1 MNRPFIFGITA
12 SGESFTDR
20 KRETERLLAN
30 FLHGVN
36 TIVISPRRWGKTS
49 LVKKAGEL
57 AMQQN
62 VCVVHIDIFSCRTEN
77 DFFEAYATAV
87 VKQTSSR
94 WEEWVENT
102 KNFLSRIVPKI
113 VIGADPVNDFS
124 LSFELKL
131 NDPAGTD
138 ILQLPEKIA
147 LAKNKHIVVCID
159 EFQQVA
165 DIGDSKSFQKKLRS
179 VWQLQKHVSYCLYGS
194 KKHLMSE
201 LFDSQ
206 SLPFYKFGDVLYLQ
220 KISKQDWV
228 PFIRERFESSGKT
241 ISEKFAGQI
250 CDWVENQ
257 SFYVQQ
263 LSWLVWLRTEGEVG
277 EEELSNGLEDL
288 LDQSILLYQKET
300 EGLSAYQMNFMKAL
314 ADGVHTGFSTK
325 ATIDKYNLGS
335 SANVNK
341 LKKMLLKKELID
353 LSGSTVAFLDPVYG
367 LWFRKEVLKLSYLQ

>member
-57 AMQQN
+57 ARQQN
-62 VCVVHIDIFSCRTEN
+62 ACVVYLDIFSCRTEN
-77 DFFEAYATAV
+77 DFFEVYATAI

-94 WEEWVENT
+94 WEEWVENAKT
-102 KNFLSRIVPKI
+102 FLSRIVPKI

-124 LSFELKL
+124 LTFDLKP

-147 LAKNKHIVVCID
+147 KAKNKHIVVCID

-165 DIGDSKSFQKKLRS
+165 DIGDSKSFQKHLRS
-179 VWQLQKHVSYCLYGS
+179 VWQLQQHVSYCLYGS

-220 KISKQDWV
+220 KILKQDWV
-228 PFIRERFESSGKT
+228 PFIQERFEISGKT
-241 ISEKFAGQI
+241 ISGKFAGQI

-263 LSWLVWLRTEGEVG
+263 LSWLVWLRTEREVG

-288 LDQSILLYQKET
+288 LDQNILLYQKET
-300 EGLSAYQMNFMKAL
+300 DGLSAYQMNFLKAL
-314 ADGVHTGFSTK
+314 AGGAHTGFSTK

-367 LWFRKEVLKLSYLQ
+367 LWFRKEVLKVSYL